1 MTRKIEA
8 LIGEVL
14 NDEKLDDERIN
25 RLKQE
30 ISIIGEPLIREKL
43 ISKLTRYEFND
54 EMTLKQKRLRLY
66 REKIKQLEGE

>member
-1 MTRKIEA
+1 M
-8 LIGEVL
+8 L